1 MWLAEVSNDS
11 CEFMKW
17 NEESLLPKYLW
28 NDVNEASERCLL
40 IDKFLNSFE
49 IMALMSLP
57 YFEGEKYKEAMVIK
71 KDTPR

>member
-1 MWLAEVSNDS
+1 
-11 CEFMKW
+11 
-17 NEESLLPKYLW
+17 
-28 NDVNEASERCLL
+28 VNEASERCLL